1 VGRPL
6 RARGHPRGAAG
17 WRPRRKAQPAQTG
30 VSRLSA
36 TATNTSAAAMPLC
49 DGGRPV
55 LVRRSST
62 SIVPPQARQ
71 RPGRAGAVDP
81 SLERPQ
87 RRNACEKHARRA
99 PFGRPR
105 MADGSARTSRRFR
118 MPHVP
123 QRAADLDLSAPHSA
137 QTWLIRRTGT
147 AGGGRSGAPSL
158 IICSIAAA
166 SSSGSTA
173 MPAIRQFL
181 SWSRSAP
188 ATTTHVPVLT
198 EWRDFAARN
207 VQHAFCE
214 GAVVQFLRTTDS
226 IQAVPPRQRNG

>member
-1 VGRPL
+1 VSVRRKL
-6 RARGHPRGAAG
+6 YEHRAAASGAA
-17 WRPRRKAQPAQTG
+17 T
-30 VSRLSA
+30 
-36 TATNTSAAAMPLC
+36 
-49 DGGRPV
+49 
-55 LVRRSST
+55 
-62 SIVPPQARQ
+62 
-71 RPGRAGAVDP
+71 GRAGAVDP

-87 RRNACEKHARRA
+87 RRNTCEKHAAPRA
-99 PFGRPR
+99 VRPLR
-105 MADGSARTSRRFR
+105 ALAEGSARTPRRFR

-147 AGGGRSGAPSL
+147 AGGGRSGAPLL

-181 SWSRSAP
+181 SRGRGRRLPRELTCRSSRSR
-188 ATTTHVPVLT
+188 
-198 EWRDFAARN
+198 RDFAARN

-214 GAVVQFLRTTDS
+214 GAVVQFLRTTTPYRQCHRDS
-226 IQAVPPRQRNG
+226 GIAEPPVPIPSRYLPRRPL